1 MTHDNDTSFIADI
14 GSGGSAELTIVTVQH
29 QELVV
34 LSVTGNIDILSAP
47 HLSEAIDNALTGTPR
62 GLIIDLTAT
71 EFLASAGMSALVAA
85 HTAIAPDGQ
94 FAVVA
99 DGPSTARPMQ
109 LVGLDE
115 TLTIYSTLDH
125 AITALS

>member
-1 MTHDNDTSFIADI
+1 MQRE
-14 GSGGSAELTIVTVQH
+14 ELI
-29 QELVV
+29 V
-34 LSVTGNIDILSAP
+34 LSVTGSIDILSAP
-47 HLSEAIDNALTGTPR
+47 QLSEAIDTVLTGAPR
-62 GLIIDLTAT
+62 GLIIDLTTT
-71 EFLASAGMSALVAA
+71 EFLASAGMSALIAA
-85 HTAIAPDGQ
+85 HTALAPHGQ

-115 TLTIYSTLDH
+115 TLAIYSTLDQ